1 MHRNRAT
8 VLILAVVLLAGAC
21 EQEVEI
27 DPVNDPG
34 KLIRPQAAR
43 AATEQ
48 AEAPEPDSHALVGA
62 EEVRISIERDH
73 KIVQVLNLNLDL
85 DQYDEQVVV
94 LKWQD
99 DPESLIH
106 VLVADFDT
114 VRNSWVH
121 TWTGTT
127 QATDIR
133 SFTIFF
139 EDVVGD
145 HNLEIACS
153 GMNSAGEQ
161 TLSVFRKTRS
171 PVGYG
176 LYYTTIAD
184 ITSDGTIEIQYKD
197 RSQAYQMNQRNG
209 VSFPIVAYASDPDSG
224 NIMDLI
230 QITYN
235 WRFQNNRY
243 VETRR
248 ERIAGE
254 QIEEQQLKEL
264 FRSDAAAFEQFLSGP
279 WYRVDT
285 VDEGYGYELGDMI
298 LFDPDARRMYFYS
311 GGVQEIYVWTKSD
324 RTIFRGLYISTHN
337 EAISFLRRQVR
348 ISVRTLDTIQ
358 LEIHGTEE
366 WRGTYRKLTPGLQAE
381 LLHARRAEVHM
392 HPVELQG
399 LYKSDDGMEIFF
411 APPRFTLTD
420 GDRELHGGFATFRVE
435 SEILQ
440 LKAVRRNGLVQET
453 RTYRIEYNEEKDETR
468 ILRTLVL
475 QPGELGVYGF
485 VPSLSDP
492 IKLDQIEILED
503 TDEEQ
508 SAAPAAE

>member
-1 MHRNRAT
+1 MHRIHIAL
-8 VLILAVVLLAGAC
+8 LILAVLLVTGAC

-27 DPVNDPG
+27 EPVSDPG
-34 KLIRPQAAR
+34 KLIRPQGTRTAA
-43 AATEQ
+43 ESE
-48 AEAPEPDSHALVGA
+48 EAPEPETHAMVGA
-62 EEVRISIERDH
+62 EEVRITIERDH

-99 DPESLIH
+99 DPESLVH

-114 VRNSWVH
+114 VRNTWIL

-153 GMNSAGEQ
+153 GMNAAGEQ

-176 LYYTTIAD
+176 LYYTTITD

-209 VSFPIVAYASDPDSG
+209 VSFPIVAYARDPESD

-235 WRFQNNRY
+235 WRFQDNRY
-243 VETRR
+243 VETHR
-248 ERIAGE
+248 ERIPGE

-264 FRSDAAAFEQFLSGP
+264 FRSGAEAFEKFLSGP

-298 LFDPDARRMYFYS
+298 LFDPAERRIYFYS
-311 GGVQEIYVWTKSD
+311 GGVQEVYVWTKSD

-348 ISVRTLDTIQ
+348 ISVRTLDSIQ

-366 WRGTYRKLTPGLQAE
+366 WRGTYRKLAPGLQAE
-381 LLHARRAEVHM
+381 LLHARRPEVHM

-399 LYKSDDGMEIFF
+399 LYKSDEGMEIVFDR
-411 APPRFTLTD
+411 PHFTLSE
-420 GDRELHGGFATFRVE
+420 GERELHGGFATFHME
-435 SEILQ
+435 SDILQ
-440 LKAVRRNGLVQET
+440 LKVVRRNGLVQET
-453 RTYRIEYNEEKDETR
+453 RTYRMELSEERDETR
-468 ILRTLVL
+468 VLRTLEL

-485 VPSLSDP
+485 TPSLSDP

-503 TDEEQ
+503 TDDEQPASAPEE
-508 SAAPAAE
+508 